1 MKKAANWGGVFHF
14 KPIAQCRLLMLWT
27 APPPAR
33 RQLLEERQDA
43 KREDLARMIR
53 IGIIGLGW
61 WGKQIITCLATSPR
75 FKVVAGCDIDHN
87 TIAPFA
93 AANGFDLVADYR
105 ELLKRPDVDAVAV
118 VTPHLLHEEMAIAAY
133 AAGKQVFCEKPLA
146 LTTAS
151 AKRILAACAKAKG
164 VLGIGHERRY
174 EPAMEEMR
182 RLFES
187 GALGRLLHMDANVSH
202 SNFRKMDPSNWRR
215 DPKHAPAGAWTALGI
230 HLGDM
235 FVSLAGPPTRVA
247 ARTASQIFSAPSE
260 DFVSAEIDF
269 AGGARGRITCLS
281 TPPFYGRLTLVCDQ
295 GWVEVQE
302 GGNVDKGIPSSFVHC
317 GPDGSRQTRSYEH
330 TNTVRMNFEAWA
342 DALESR
348 APYRFSTEQLLGN
361 IRILDAVTR
370 SAAADGK
377 PVTL

>member
-1 MKKAANWGGVFHF
+1 
-14 KPIAQCRLLMLWT
+14 
-27 APPPAR
+27 
-33 RQLLEERQDA
+33 
-43 KREDLARMIR
+43 MIR

-61 WGKQIITCLATSPR
+61 WGKQIVACIAESPR
-75 FKVVAGCDIDHN
+75 FKVVAGCDVDHN
-87 TIAPFA
+87 MAAPYA
-93 AANGFDLVADYR
+93 RAHGFDLVTDYR
-105 ELLKRPDVDAVAV
+105 ELLRRTDVDAIAV
-118 VTPHLLHEEMAIAAY
+118 VTPHLLHEEMAIAGL

-146 LTTAS
+146 LTAAS
-151 AKRILAACAKAKG
+151 AERILAASEKAGG

-187 GALGRLLHMDANVSH
+187 GVLGRILHMDANVSH

-235 FVSLAGPPTRVA
+235 MVSFAGLPTQVA
-247 ARTASQIFSAPSE
+247 ARTASQIFTTPAE

-269 AGGARGRITCLS
+269 ADGARGHITCLS
-281 TPPFYGRLTLVCDQ
+281 TPPFYGRFTLIGDQ

-317 GPDGSRQTRSYEH
+317 GPDGNRVTRSYDH
-330 TNTVRMNFEAWA
+330 ANTVRMNFEAWA
-342 DALESR
+342 DAIEGH

-370 SAAADGK
+370 SAASGGK
-377 PVTL
+377 PIAT

>member
-1 MKKAANWGGVFHF
+1 
-14 KPIAQCRLLMLWT
+14 
-27 APPPAR
+27 
-33 RQLLEERQDA
+33 
-43 KREDLARMIR
+43 MIR

-61 WGKQIITCLATSPR
+61 WGKQIVTCLAASPR

-87 TIAPFA
+87 TVAPFA
-93 AANGFDLVADYR
+93 AAHGFDLVVDYKD
-105 ELLKRPDVDAVAV
+105 LLKRSDVDAAAV
-118 VTPHLLHEEMAIAAY
+118 VTPHALHEEMAIAAF

-151 AKRILAACAKAKG
+151 AERILSACAKAGG

-202 SNFRKMDPSNWRR
+202 SNFRKMDPANWRR

-247 ARTASQIFSAPSE
+247 ARTASQIFPAPSE

-269 AGGARGRITCLS
+269 ANGARGRITCLS
-281 TPPFYGRLTLVCDQ
+281 TPPFYGRFTLVCDQ

-317 GPDGSRQTRSYEH
+317 GADGGRQTRSYDH
-330 TNTVRMNFEAWA
+330 VNTVRLNFEAWA
-342 DALESR
+342 DAIKGR

-361 IRILDAVTR
+361 IRILDAVVR
-370 SAAADGK
+370 SAAAGGK
-377 PVTL
+377 PITP

>member
-1 MKKAANWGGVFHF
+1 
-14 KPIAQCRLLMLWT
+14 
-27 APPPAR
+27 
-33 RQLLEERQDA
+33 
-43 KREDLARMIR
+43 MIR

-61 WGKQIITCLATSPR
+61 WGKQIVTCLTESPR
-75 FKVVAGCDIDHN
+75 FTVVAGCDVDHN
-87 TIAPFA
+87 MAAPFA
-93 AANGFDLVADYR
+93 RTHGFDLVTDYK
-105 ELLKRPDVDAVAV
+105 ELLKRADLDAIAV
-118 VTPHLLHEEMAIAAY
+118 VTPHALHEEMAVAAF
-133 AAGKQVFCEKPLA
+133 ATGKQVFCEKPLA
-146 LTTAS
+146 LTIAS
-151 AKRILAACAKAKG
+151 AERIVAACAKAG
-164 VLGIGHERRY
+164 GALGIGHERRY

-187 GALGRLLHMDANVSH
+187 GALGRILLMDANVSH
-202 SNFRKMDPSNWRR
+202 NNFRKMDPSNWRR

-235 FVSLAGPPTRVA
+235 FVSLAGQPTRVA
-247 ARTASQIFSAPSE
+247 ARTAAQIFPSPSE

-281 TPPFYGRLTLVCDQ
+281 TPPFYGRFTLIGDQ
-295 GWVEVQE
+295 GWIEVQE

-317 GPDGSRQTRSYEH
+317 GPDGIRVTRDYPH

-342 DALESR
+342 DAVEGH
-348 APYRFSTEQLLGN
+348 APYRFSTEQLLDN

-377 PVTL
+377 SIAI

>member
-1 MKKAANWGGVFHF
+1 
-14 KPIAQCRLLMLWT
+14 
-27 APPPAR
+27 
-33 RQLLEERQDA
+33 
-43 KREDLARMIR
+43 MIR

-61 WGKQIITCLATSPR
+61 WGKQIVTCLAESPR
-75 FKVVAGCDIDHN
+75 FKVVAGCDVDGQMV
-87 TIAPFA
+87 APFA
-93 AANGFDLVADYR
+93 TQHKFDLVDDYKA
-105 ELLKRPDVDAVAV
+105 LLKRTDIDAVAV
-118 VTPHLLHEEMAIAAY
+118 VTPHLLHEDMAVAAF

-146 LTTAS
+146 LTAAS
-151 AKRILAACAKAKG
+151 AERILSACAKAGG

-174 EPAMEEMR
+174 ETGMEEMR

-187 GALGRLLHMDANVSH
+187 GALGRILLMDANVSH

-235 FVSLAGPPTRVA
+235 FVSLAGKPTRVA
-247 ARTASQIFSAPSE
+247 ARTASQIFPAPSE

-269 AGGARGRITCLS
+269 ENGARGRITCLS
-281 TPPFYGRLTLVCDQ
+281 TPPFYGRFTLVGDQ

-317 GPDGSRQTRSYEH
+317 RPDGSRETRNYDH
-330 TNTVRMNFEAWA
+330 TNTVRKNFEAWA
-342 DALESR
+342 DAIEGK
-348 APYRFSTEQLLGN
+348 APYRFTTEQLLGN

-377 PVTL
+377 PVAT